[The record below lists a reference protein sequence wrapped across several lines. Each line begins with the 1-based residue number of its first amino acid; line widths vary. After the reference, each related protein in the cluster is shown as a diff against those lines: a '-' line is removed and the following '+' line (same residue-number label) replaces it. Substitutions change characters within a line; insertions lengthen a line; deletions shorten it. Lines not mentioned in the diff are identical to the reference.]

1 MEHNLVNQPAFCR
14 SVKNSKEVRQCLAKD
29 IEKKLPEIRETISG
43 SMFHATI
50 KPQGSHP
57 FLRKKDIPD
66 LLPEELESAGQEL
79 RFRVTGLHVLGANAV
94 KRLVCLTFE
103 DPDEILYREQQ
114 EITKRVQL
122 FYNSHNRKNN
132 IRQRI
137 ISSGAS
143 PYIPIAVANIGLP
156 ESSLNEYAADRLRL
170 SGEDLYVKLG
180 ALAAHIRGRV
190 YRCRRSPR
198 TTPAPKSHKPDSVVT
213 EQTPSGITVARLS
226 PDRQPIPSGF
236 LRTLIPS

>member
-1 MEHNLVNQPAFCR
+1 MEHNLVNRPAFCR
-14 SVKNSKEVRQCLAKD
+14 SVKNSKEVRQCLAKG

-94 KRLVCLTFE
+94 KRLVCLTLE
-103 DPDEILYREQQ
+103 DPDEILRREQQ
-114 EITKRVQL
+114 EIIKRVQY
-122 FYNSHNRKNN
+122 FYDRHNKKTNRPRRA
-132 IRQRI
+132 IP
-137 ISSGAS
+137 SGAS

-156 ESSLNEYAADRLRL
+156 ESTLDEYAVKKLK
-170 SGEDLYVKLG
+170 GKDLHVVLG
-180 ALAAHIRGRV
+180 TLAAHIGGRV
-190 YRCRRSPR
+190 YRCHRSPK
-198 TTPAPKSHKPDSVVT
+198 TTPPPKKRKLNSAST
-213 EQTPSGITVARLS
+213 EQTPSGITVVRL
-226 PDRQPIPSGF
+226 PDCQPIPQGF
-236 LRTLIPS
+236 LQTLKSKQ

>member
-1 MEHNLVNQPAFCR
+1 MEHNLVNQPSFCR
-14 SVKNSKEVRQCLAKD
+14 SVRNSKEVRQRLAKG
-29 IEKKLPEIRETISG
+29 IEKKLPEIRETING

-57 FLRKKDIPD
+57 FLREKDIPD
-66 LLPEELESAGQEL
+66 LLPEELESTRQEL

-103 DPDEILYREQQ
+103 DPDEILRREQQ
-114 EITKRVQL
+114 EIIKRVQH
-122 FYNSHNRKNN
+122 FYDRHKKKTNRPRRA
-132 IRQRI
+132 IP
-137 ISSGAS
+137 SGAS

-156 ESSLNEYAADRLRL
+156 ESTLDEYAAKKLK
-170 SGEDLYVKLG
+170 GKDLYVELG

-190 YRCRRSPR
+190 YRCRKSPR

-213 EQTPSGITVARLS
+213 EQTPSGITVVRLS
-226 PDRQPIPSGF
+226 PDRQPIPPGF
-236 LRTLIPS
+236 LWTLRPN